1 MEVTMRRLL
10 FALSA
15 LALAIPCAASRYG
28 NQNMSVSVDDGNEVT
43 SCNQLSVRFDD
54 GRGVRAEEVLPT
66 AGLRS
71 LKVDSARNGGIHVVG
86 TDANTYSVTA
96 CKAADV
102 EETLRGITTRISGN
116 EVSADGPDSGNWVV
130 FFLVRSPRNATMDL
144 QSHNGPI
151 SLDHVIGTVTAH
163 AANGPISLKGSS
175 GTMDIST
182 QNGPISL
189 GGGSGTMKL
198 NATNGPISVKFDG
211 TSWDGDLEAHTQ
223 NGPLSVKVPRGFRSG
238 MVVQSAGHSPVS
250 CRAEACHEAKRTFDD
265 DDNRR
270 IEFGFGA
277 TVVRLST
284 VNGPVSVKEND

>member
-1 MEVTMRRLL
+1 MRRLL
-10 FALSA
+10 FALCT
-15 LALAIPCAASRYG
+15 LAVAIPCSASHYG
-28 NQNMSVSVDDGNEVT
+28 TQNMSLSVDDWSEVT
-43 SCNQLSVRFDD
+43 SCNQVSVRFDD
-54 GRGVRAEEVLPT
+54 ARAVRAEEVLPT

-71 LKVDSARNGGIHVVG
+71 LKIESVRNGGIHVVG
-86 TDANTYSVTA
+86 TDASNYSVTA

-116 EVSADGPDSGNWVV
+116 EVSATGPDSGAWTV
-130 FFLVRSPRNATMDL
+130 FFLVRAPRNATLDL

-151 SLDHVIGTVTAH
+151 GLDHVIGTVTAH
-163 AANGPISLKGSS
+163 ATNGPISLKGSS

-198 NATNGPISVKFDG
+198 NATNGPISVKFSG
-211 TSWDGDLEAHTQ
+211 TSWDGGDLEAHTQ

-238 MVVQSAGHSPVS
+238 MVVQSEGRSPVS
-250 CRAEACHEAKRTFDD
+250 CRAEACQDAKRTFDD

-270 IEFGFGA
+270 IEFGTGP
-277 TVVRLST
+277 TVVRMST
-284 VNGPVSVKEND
+284 VNGPVSVKESD